1 MSITFMN
8 IDVAQRFKMSSPS
21 GNKATFAEV
30 FGSIKFSGK
39 SSNAP
44 AYPWPETGFA
54 VNKSTH
60 VGDSFADEPKLVRSS
75 N

>member
-1 MSITFMN
+1 MDYRSN
-8 IDVAQRFKMSSPS
+8 
-21 GNKATFAEV
+21 NKATFAQV

-39 SSNAP
+39 ASAAP
-44 AYPWPETGFA
+44 ARPWPETGFA

-60 VGDSFADEPKLVRSS
+60 LGESQREDNKLIRSS

>member
-1 MSITFMN
+1 MN
-8 IDVAQRFKMSSPS
+8 IDVASRFKMSSPS

-30 FGSIKFSGK
+30 FGSIKFSSK
-39 SSNAP
+39 NSNSP

>member
-1 MSITFMN
+1 MSTNIVT
-8 IDVAQRFKMSSPS
+8 IDVAPRFKMSSPS
-21 GNKATFAEV
+21 SSKATFAEV
-30 FGSIKFSGK
+30 FGSIKFSSK
-39 SSNAP
+39 RSNAP

>member
-1 MSITFMN
+1 MKHRSK
-8 IDVAQRFKMSSPS
+8 D
-21 GNKATFAEV
+21 KATFAEV
-30 FGSIKFSGK
+30 FSSVKFAGK
-39 SSNAP
+39 QATIP

-60 VGDSFADEPKLVRSS
+60 TGDSFRNEPKLVRSS

>member
-1 MSITFMN
+1 MH
-8 IDVAQRFKMSSPS
+8 IDVDSRFKMSSPS
-21 GNKATFAEV
+21 ANKATFAEV

-39 SSNAP
+39 GSNAP
-44 AYPWPETGFA
+44 APSWPETGFA

-60 VGDSFADEPKLVRSS
+60 MGDSFADEPKLVRSS

>member
-1 MSITFMN
+1 MN
-8 IDVAQRFKMSSPS
+8 TRAN
-21 GNKATFAEV
+21 GKATFLEV

-39 SSNAP
+39 SSIAP

-54 VNKSTH
+54 VNKSTL